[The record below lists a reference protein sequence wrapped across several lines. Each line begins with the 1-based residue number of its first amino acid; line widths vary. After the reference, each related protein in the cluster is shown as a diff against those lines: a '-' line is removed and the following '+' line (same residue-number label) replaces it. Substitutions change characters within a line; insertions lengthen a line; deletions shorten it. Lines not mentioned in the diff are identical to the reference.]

1 MKLVF
6 DDSIPSLGFKA
17 KTIKKSTFVKASVEL
32 AAMDL
37 NSSGSGNIQFNRYL
51 FNSRCQDVSETC
63 EDFAKDLIR
72 LGNAINADEN
82 QIVDRFIA
90 GLSNDNSRMSILNH
104 GEVSLH
110 MALSL
115 AKENLHE
122 TVLYTEHVPVTSVD
136 GQSYQV
142 IVMPSQ
148 DLPATITDEPPK
160 DDTVDEDFNQAKFP
174 IGGDANEGHMNYSKT
189 VVPDSY
195 AKKNAAKRE
204 ERQPSS
210 CSLCDF
216 KCVTKVLMKLHYKTI
231 HGNSVPTEFDTI
243 KCSECRV
250 PFLTK

>member
-1 MKLVF
+1 
-6 DDSIPSLGFKA
+6 
-17 KTIKKSTFVKASVEL
+17 
-32 AAMDL
+32 MDL
-37 NSSGSGNIQFNRYL
+37 NPSSSGNIQFNRYL
-51 FNSRCQDVSETC
+51 FNSRCQDVSETL

-148 DLPATITDEPPK
+148 DLPTTITDEPTK

-174 IGGDANEGHMNYSKT
+174 IGGDVNEKHMNYSKT
-189 VVPDSY
+189 VVPDSF

-204 ERQPSS
+204 ERQPAN
-210 CSLCDF
+210 CTLCDF
-216 KCVTKVLMKLHYKTI
+216 KCVTKVLMKLHYKTV
-231 HGNSVPTEFDTI
+231 HGNSVPTEFDTE
-243 KCSECRV
+243 KCSECGV